1 RLIGAPPGYV
11 GFDQGGLLTEAVSRN
26 PHAVLLLDEIEKA
39 HPEVFNLLLQV
50 MDHGT
55 LTDNNGRKADFR
67 NVIIVMTTNAG
78 AREMSRASIGFTQ
91 QDHTSEAS
99 GAIERLFTPE
109 FRNRLD
115 ATIQFNELKRDSVLR
130 VVDKLVVELE
140 SQLEDNNVT
149 LELDDAARKKIAD
162 EGYDPKM
169 GARPMARVIQEKI
182 KRPLAEQLL
191 FGDLVDGGH
200 VVVIVNDDDEL
211 ELIATPDTRQIEHI
225 ADDQPDEP
233 ETTR

>member
-1 RLIGAPPGYV
+1 
-11 GFDQGGLLTEAVSRN
+11 
-26 PHAVLLLDEIEKA
+26 LLDEIEKA

-78 AREMSRASIGFTQ
+78 ARDMDRASIGFTS
-91 QDHTSEAS
+91 QDHATD
-99 GAIERLFTPE
+99 GMNAIKTLFTPE

-115 ATIQFNELKRDSVLR
+115 AIIQFDPLDRNSILR
-130 VVDKLVVELE
+130 VVDKLVLELE
-140 SQLEDNNVT
+140 AQLESNKVT
-149 LELDDAARKKIAD
+149 FELDDAARKLIAD
-162 EGYDPKM
+162 LGYDPKM
-169 GARPMARVIQEKI
+169 GARPMSRVIQEKI

-200 VVVIVNDDDEL
+200 VTIVVNDAGEL
-211 ELIATPDTRQIEHI
+211 ELIATPDTRQLEHI
-225 ADDQPDEP
+225 AEDSDGLEKPLR
-233 ETTR
+233 THS

>member
-1 RLIGAPPGYV
+1 V

-67 NVIIVMTTNAG
+67 NVILVMTTNAG

-91 QDHTSEAS
+91 QDHASEAG

-115 ATIQFNELKRDSVLR
+115 AIIQFDELKRSSVLR

-140 SQLEDNNVT
+140 SQLESNNVT
-149 LELDDAARKKIAD
+149 LELNDEARQKIAD

-169 GARPMARVIQEKI
+169 GARPMSRVIQEQI

-191 FGDLVDGGH
+191 FGDLKDGGH
-200 VVVIVNDDDEL
+200 VVVVVNDEGKL
-211 ELIATPDTRQIEHI
+211 ELIATPETPQIEHM
-225 ADDQPDEP
+225 ADDQAGPSQAP
-233 ETTR
+233 SKTTN